1 MARLKIA
8 SVSKTFNDFQALS
21 EVSLDVKDGEF
32 VAILG
37 PSGCGKTTL
46 LRMIAGFEELD
57 GGEIHIGEKRVSHVD
72 GNVPPEKRQVG
83 IVFQN
88 YALWPHMTVAEN
100 VGYSLRVAKV
110 SKAERERRVKE
121 ALMLVDLEGFG
132 DRRPANLSGGQRQR
146 VALARCLVAAPSLV
160 LFDEPLANLDVHL
173 RASMEDEFAAF
184 HKRTGTTIIYITH
197 DQAEAMALADRIAV
211 LDQGRLQQFDTP
223 RKLYEEPASEMV
235 ASFIAHGM
243 VLPAEVLSFAERGH
257 CEALVLGSRA
267 QVRCSGIEVPR
278 AHAQLCVRAEDLQL
292 TETGGIPVRVKRSV
306 YRGGGSRI
314 EANAIAK
321 PDIQL
326 HFEVRD
332 PVRLEEGDEVRV
344 AIRDGWIIPTD
355 DMPVRKVSTG
365 FPIGNKI

>member
-1 MARLKIA
+1 MARLKIDG
-8 SVSKTFNDFQALS
+8 VSKSFNGFAALS

-46 LRMIAGFEELD
+46 LRLIAGFEELD
-57 GGEIHIGEKRVSHVD
+57 GGEIHIGEARVSHAQ
-72 GNVPPEKRQVG
+72 GNVPPEKRHVG

-88 YALWPHMTVAEN
+88 YALWPHMSVAEN
-100 VGYSLRVAKV
+100 IGYSLRVAKV
-110 SKAERERRVKE
+110 AKSERERRVNE
-121 ALMLVDLEGFG
+121 ALALVDLEGFG
-132 DRRPANLSGGQRQR
+132 ERRPANLSGGQRQR
-146 VALARCLVAAPSLV
+146 VALARCLVATPSLV

-211 LDQGRLQQFDTP
+211 LDHGRLQQFDTP

-267 QVRCSGIEVPR
+267 QVRCSGVEMPR
-278 AHAQLCVRAEDLQL
+278 ANAKLCLRADDLQL
-292 TETGGIPVRVKRSV
+292 IETGGIPVRVKRAV

-314 EANAIAK
+314 EAAPIAK
-321 PDIQL
+321 PDIHL
-326 HFEVRD
+326 HFDVRD
-332 PVRLEEGDEVRV
+332 PMRLEEGEEVRL
-344 AIRDGWIIPTD
+344 AIRNGWIIPTEE
-355 DMPVRKVSTG
+355 MPTRKVSTG

>member
-1 MARLKIA
+1 MKID
-8 SVSKTFNDFQALS
+8 SVSKIFNGFQALS
-21 EVSLDVKDGEF
+21 DVSLDVKDGEF

-46 LRMIAGFEELD
+46 LRMIAGFEDVD
-57 GGEIHIGEKRVSHVD
+57 GGEIHIGDRRVSGTD

-100 VGYSLRVAKV
+100 IGYSLRVAKV
-110 SKAERERRVKE
+110 AKAECERRVNE
-121 ALMLVDLEGFG
+121 ALTLVDLEGFG

-173 RASMEDEFAAF
+173 RASMENEFAAF
-184 HKRTGTTIIYITH
+184 HNRTGTTIIYITH

-211 LDQGRLQQFDTP
+211 LDHGKLQQFDTP
-223 RKLYEEPASEMV
+223 RKLYAEPASEMV

-243 VLPAEVLSFAERGH
+243 VLPAEVVSFAERGH
-257 CEALVLGSRA
+257 CEALVLGNRA
-267 QVRCSGIEVPR
+267 QVRCSGVEMPR
-278 AHAQLCVRAEDLQL
+278 ANAKLCVRAGDLQL

-314 EANAIAK
+314 EAAPLAK

-332 PVRLEEGDEVRV
+332 MVRLEDGDEVRV
-344 AIRDGWIIPTD
+344 SIRDGWIIPTD
-355 DMPVRKVSTG
+355 DMPVRKAPSG